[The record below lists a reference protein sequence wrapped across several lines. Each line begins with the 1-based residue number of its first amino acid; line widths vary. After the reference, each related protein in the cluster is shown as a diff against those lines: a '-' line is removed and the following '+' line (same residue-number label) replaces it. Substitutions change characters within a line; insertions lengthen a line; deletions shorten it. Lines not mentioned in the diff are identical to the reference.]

1 MRRFVAVVLLAA
13 SIAGAATASA
23 SAPPRG
29 LTSYGR
35 ITWNLDALVRDFYGG
50 ARTCFRVQTFS
61 IHRCRQPGYND
72 GLYQATFAA
81 ARGSAFRAV
90 RRSNPLGAV
99 NVVGIKI
106 GGRYIAC
113 GNGTTWLGITNA
125 PAGWGEAVACVRP

>member
-61 IHRCRQPGYND
+61 IHRCQQPGYND
-72 GLYQATFAA
+72 GLYQATLAA
-81 ARGSAFRAV
+81 ARGSAFRTV
-90 RRSNPLGAV
+90 RRSIP
-99 NVVGIKI
+99 
-106 GGRYIAC
+106 
-113 GNGTTWLGITNA
+113 WA
-125 PAGWGEAVACVRP
+125 PSTSSESRSAVATSPAATAPGSA

>member
-1 MRRFVAVVLLAA
+1 MRRLVAVVLLAA

-23 SAPPRG
+23 SGPPRG

-35 ITWNLDALVRDFYGG
+35 INWNLDALVRDFYGG
-50 ARTCFRVQTFS
+50 ARTCFRVQTSS
-61 IHRCRQPGYND
+61 IHRCQQPSFND
-72 GLYQATFAA
+72 GLYHAIFAT
-81 ARGSAFRAV
+81 ARQSAFRAV
-90 RRSNPLGAV
+90 RRSNPFGAV

-113 GNGTTWLGITNA
+113 GSGTWLGITNA

>member
-1 MRRFVAVVLLAA
+1 MRRFVAIVLLAA

-35 ITWNLDALVRDFYGG
+35 LTWNLDALVRDFYGG
-50 ARTCFRVQTFS
+50 ARTCFRVRTFS
-61 IHRCRQPGYND
+61 IHSCQQPSYND

-81 ARGSAFRAV
+81 ARRSAFRAV
-90 RRSNPLGAV
+90 RRSNPLGAI

-106 GGRYIAC
+106 AGRYIAC
-113 GNGTTWLGITNA
+113 GNGTWLGITNA
-125 PAGWGEAVACVRP
+125 LAGRGEAAACVRP